1 MREGKCKKMELA
13 KGEKNFLKNV
23 VEDLRELGKFSIKY
37 KEIYEF
43 EDENLSLVCS
53 SFQNWLNN
61 IFTYMNSQ
69 LQARYFHANDSRDF
83 MELNEKIEEFVSNLY
98 KQKIA
103 LRKEYSDKIA
113 EINTFISKYNGTNV
127 PESFLK
133 IDIIKTEPV
142 FYFEETIV
150 KKDKKIKLEII
161 GEGAYAKVYKYYD
174 EDYEEWF
181 AMKKLKGEDSK
192 EIERFRSEFSTM
204 KKLNS
209 PFVVKVYKYLASQNK
224 YIMEYLDTTLFDY
237 IQKTKPNMEKIKQI
251 IRQIL
256 GCFLYLSQNDIL
268 HRDISP
274 YNILIKKYDSN
285 VLIKVS
291 DFGLVKTEESFL
303 TSTNT
308 DIKGSLND
316 PQLRVIGFKNYEIRH
331 ETYALS
337 QLITFLLTGKRNFSN
352 IKNKKIKAF
361 IEKGMSDLENRFQ
374 NMEEF
379 STEVKKLLRELN

>member
-1 MREGKCKKMELA
+1 MKKLELS
-13 KGEKNFLKNV
+13 KDEKSFLKNV
-23 VEDLRELGKFSIKY
+23 VEDLKKNEKFSTKY
-37 KEIYEF
+37 VEMYEF
-43 EDENLSLVCS
+43 DDGNLNLICS
-53 SFQNWLNN
+53 SFQNWVNN
-61 IFTYMNSQ
+61 IFRYMNSQ
-69 LQARYFHANDSRDF
+69 LQSRHFRADDSREFISLGNKIDAF
-83 MELNEKIEEFVSNLY
+83 ISNLHNQKIEL
-98 KQKIA
+98 Q
-103 LRKEYSDKIA
+103 KEYKDKIA
-113 EINTFISKYNGTNV
+113 EINVFICKSGGTSIPDTFSKINIIETEPIFYFNET
-127 PESFLK
+127 
-133 IDIIKTEPV
+133 IIK
-142 FYFEETIV
+142 
-150 KKDKKIKLEII
+150 KNKSIKLQPV
-161 GEGAYAKVYKYYD
+161 GEGSYAKVYKYYD

-181 AMKKLKGEDSK
+181 AVKKLKGEDSK
-192 EIERFRSEFSTM
+192 EIERFRREFSTM
-204 KKLNS
+204 EKLNS
-209 PFVVKVYKYLASQNK
+209 PFIVKVYKYLESENK

-274 YNILIKKYDSN
+274 YNILIK
-285 VLIKVS
+285 IS

-316 PQLRVIGFKNYEIRH
+316 PQLRVVGFKNYEIRH

>member
-1 MREGKCKKMELA
+1 MKKLELS
-13 KGEKNFLKNV
+13 KDEKSFLKNV
-23 VEDLRELGKFSIKY
+23 VEDLKKNEKFSTKY
-37 KEIYEF
+37 VEMYEF
-43 EDENLSLVCS
+43 DDGNLNLICS
-53 SFQNWLNN
+53 SFQNWVNN
-61 IFTYMNSQ
+61 IFRYMNSQ
-69 LQARYFHANDSRDF
+69 LQSRHFRADDSREFISLGNKIDAF
-83 MELNEKIEEFVSNLY
+83 ISNLHNPKIEL
-98 KQKIA
+98 Q
-103 LRKEYSDKIA
+103 KEYKDKIA
-113 EINTFISKYNGTNV
+113 EINVFICKSGGTSVPDTFSKINIIETEPIFYFNET
-127 PESFLK
+127 
-133 IDIIKTEPV
+133 IIK
-142 FYFEETIV
+142 
-150 KKDKKIKLEII
+150 KNKSIKLQPV
-161 GEGAYAKVYKYYD
+161 GEGSYAKVYKYYD

-181 AMKKLKGEDSK
+181 AVKKLKGEDSK
-192 EIERFRSEFSTM
+192 EIERFRREFSTM
-204 KKLNS
+204 EKLNS
-209 PFVVKVYKYLASQNK
+209 PFIVKVYKYLESENK

-274 YNILIKKYDSN
+274 YNILIKKYDNN

-316 PQLRVIGFKNYEIRH
+316 PQLRVVGFKNYEIRH

>member
-1 MREGKCKKMELA
+1 MKKLELS
-13 KGEKNFLKNV
+13 KDEKSFLKNV
-23 VEDLRELGKFSIKY
+23 VEDLKKNEKFSTKY
-37 KEIYEF
+37 VEMYEF
-43 EDENLSLVCS
+43 DDGNLNLICS
-53 SFQNWLNN
+53 SFQNWVNN
-61 IFTYMNSQ
+61 IFRYMNSQ
-69 LQARYFHANDSRDF
+69 LQSRHFRADDSREFISLGNKIDAF
-83 MELNEKIEEFVSNLY
+83 ISNLHNQKIEL
-98 KQKIA
+98 Q
-103 LRKEYSDKIA
+103 KEYKDKIA
-113 EINTFISKYNGTNV
+113 EINVFICKSGGTSIPDTFSKIN
-127 PESFLK
+127 
-133 IDIIKTEPV
+133 IIETEPI
-142 FYFEETIV
+142 FYFEETII
-150 KKDKKIKLEII
+150 KKDKKIKLKII

-181 AMKKLKGEDSK
+181 AVKKLKGEDSK
-192 EIERFRSEFSTM
+192 EIERFRREFSTM
-204 KKLNS
+204 EKLNS
-209 PFVVKVYKYLASQNK
+209 PFIVKVYKYLESENK

-274 YNILIKKYDSN
+274 YNILIKKYDNN

-316 PQLRVIGFKNYEIRH
+316 PQLRVVGFKNYEIRH

>member
-1 MREGKCKKMELA
+1 
-13 KGEKNFLKNV
+13 
-23 VEDLRELGKFSIKY
+23 
-37 KEIYEF
+37 
-43 EDENLSLVCS
+43 
-53 SFQNWLNN
+53 
-61 IFTYMNSQ
+61 
-69 LQARYFHANDSRDF
+69 

-150 KKDKKIKLEII
+150 KKDKKIKLKII

-174 EDYEEWF
+174 EDYDEWF
-181 AMKKLKGEDSK
+181 AIKKLKGEDSK
-192 EIERFRSEFSTM
+192 EIERFRREFSTM
-204 KKLNS
+204 KRLNS
-209 PFVVKVYKYLASQNK
+209 PFIVKVYKYLASENK

-237 IQKTKPNMEKIKQI
+237 IQKIKQI

-274 YNILIKKYDSN
+274 YNILIKKYDNN

-316 PQLRVIGFKNYEIRH
+316 PQLKVIGFKNYEIRH
-331 ETYALS
+331 ETYALT
-337 QLITFLLTGKRNFSN
+337 QLITFLLTRKTNFSG
-352 IKNKKIKAF
+352 IKHKKIITF
-361 IEKGMSDLENRFQ
+361 LEKGISDIENRFQ

-379 STEVKKLLRELN
+379 SIEVKKLLRELN